1 MLAFSQV
8 GSKRSPSPDLTWTN
22 ETFSASQYK
31 MLPFMSVRRQLQ
43 TKGFSDSISSNIR
56 LRFWVLTVCFW
67 DLLQQLFACTEWDVN
82 LSRLQSDHMIK
93 LGHIAIAAANM
104 TEIVATPTTLDI
116 QLATAGAKNSVS
128 RWNAIPSTSVKTA
141 PTGLHRFDFDGMRQ
155 AHGGHLKHLEST
167 SFSCLHGEQD
177 NLTRTQLLVMQSATI
192 HMATRTV
199 CIMCENCHVIIFC
212 KTYM

>member
-1 MLAFSQV
+1 
-8 GSKRSPSPDLTWTN
+8 
-22 ETFSASQYK
+22 
-31 MLPFMSVRRQLQ
+31 
-43 TKGFSDSISSNIR
+43 
-56 LRFWVLTVCFW
+56 
-67 DLLQQLFACTEWDVN
+67 
-82 LSRLQSDHMIK
+82 MIK